1 VLGTASGCWGTGA
14 VQDCFLPAAAV
25 FKHGPDSC
33 QALSLVPPCRA
44 LGREPA
50 YPRSLQKHSG
60 YTLEQLQPA
69 AHALSQ
75 LHAKVR

>member
-1 VLGTASGCWGTGA
+1 MLQHSLWLGAREPCRTPTCLLQQSVNTVLTALKPS
-14 VQDCFLPAAAV
+14 V
-25 FKHGPDSC
+25 
-33 QALSLVPPCRA
+33 LSPCRA

-75 LHAKVR
+75 LHAKVH